1 MVTDTEKEQN
11 KIYLSYNKIIY
22 IFKCQNIKTKAG
34 NEITNK
40 DLRQAVNIMV
50 KKHPTCNW
58 KQKKVTGKRYYILIE
73 GFYWLKF
80 VYFQNKKKLVDADI
94 DFFIER
100 IQQYENLLKI
110 ESKSFWNENLE
121 VYSLP
126 NYFNRTKGTIK
137 NNIIKMNKLT
147 KGIYIY
153 YENEKQMIS
162 KEGIEWLCKNCFKQK
177 YLELLEQYKTEL
189 TNIYIE
195 RGFPYNVI

>member
-1 MVTDTEKEQN
+1 MITDTEKEQN
-11 KIYLSYNKIIY
+11 KIYLSYNKILY

-34 NEITNK
+34 NDITNK

-58 KQKKVTGKRYYILIE
+58 KQKKITGKRYYILIE

-100 IQQYENLLKI
+100 IQQYEKLLKI
-110 ESKSFWNENLE
+110 EPKSFWNENLE
-121 VYSLP
+121 VYSLQ
-126 NYFNRTKGTIK
+126 NYFNRVKGTIK
-137 NNIIKMNKLT
+137 NNIIKMNKIT
-147 KGIYIY
+147 KCSYIY
-153 YENEKQMIS
+153 YENEKQIIS

>member
-1 MVTDTEKEQN
+1 MITDTEKEQN

-22 IFKCQNIKTKAG
+22 IFKSQNIKTKAG
-34 NEITNK
+34 KEITNK

-58 KQKKVTGKRYYILIE
+58 KQKKITSKRYYILIE

-100 IQQYENLLKI
+100 IQQYEDLLKV
-110 ESKSFWNENLE
+110 ETKKFWNESLE

-126 NYFNRTKGTIK
+126 SYFNKVKGTIK

-147 KGIYIY
+147 KSSYIY
-153 YENEKQMIS
+153 YENERQMIS
-162 KEGIEWLCKNCFKQK
+162 KEGVEWLCKNCFKQK

>member
-1 MVTDTEKEQN
+1 
-11 KIYLSYNKIIY
+11 
-22 IFKCQNIKTKAG
+22 
-34 NEITNK
+34 
-40 DLRQAVNIMV
+40 MV

-100 IQQYENLLKI
+100 IQQYEKLLKI
-110 ESKSFWNENLE
+110 EPKSFWNENLE
-121 VYSLP
+121 VYSLQ
-126 NYFNRTKGTIK
+126 NYFNRVKGTIK
-137 NNIIKMNKLT
+137 NNIIKMNKIT
-147 KGIYIY
+147 KCSYIY
-153 YENEKQMIS
+153 YENEKQIIS

-177 YLELLEQYKTEL
+177 YLELLEKYKTEL

>member
-1 MVTDTEKEQN
+1 MITDTEKEQN
-11 KIYLSYNKIIY
+11 KIYLSYNKILY

-34 NEITNK
+34 NDITNK

-58 KQKKVTGKRYYILIE
+58 KQKKITGKRYYILIE

-100 IQQYENLLKI
+100 IQQYEKLLKI
-110 ESKSFWNENLE
+110 EPKSFWNENLE
-121 VYSLP
+121 VYSLQ
-126 NYFNRTKGTIK
+126 NYFNRVKGTIK
-137 NNIIKMNKLT
+137 NNIIKMNKIT
-147 KGIYIY
+147 KCSYIY